1 MSEINWD
8 FLPPATEDN
17 KRAADLI
24 IRTDDGSERRTGY
37 DGGWLFYQDAT
48 HTSESKQSIDA
59 DAETLFAVDGAGSES
74 NYGFRRGLN
83 TDVWS
88 LNTVR
93 PVAIGEVYALSID
106 FKVSKSSSTQTF
118 VHLAGKVGSGYATSV
133 TDERKPLT
141 KGSGITDFQVFYK
154 TIFVRD
160 GYTTDGLRFFLTF
173 DEAVQVWDKTISIQR
188 THSP

>member
-48 HTSESKQSIDA
+48 HTAESKQSIDA
-59 DAETLFAVDGAGSES
+59 DTETLFTVDGAGSES
-74 NYGFRRGLN
+74 NYDFRRGLN

-93 PVAIGEVYALSID
+93 PAAIGEVYVLSIVY
-106 FKVSKSSSTQTF
+106 KLSKASSNQIFGDIT
-118 VHLAGKVGSGYATSV
+118 GKVGSGYTKTVSV
-133 TDERKPLT
+133 ERKPLT
-141 KGSGITDFQVFYK
+141 KGSGNTDFVVINK
-154 TIFVRD
+154 TIFIRD

-173 DEAVQVWDKTISIQR
+173 DEDVEVWDKTISIQR